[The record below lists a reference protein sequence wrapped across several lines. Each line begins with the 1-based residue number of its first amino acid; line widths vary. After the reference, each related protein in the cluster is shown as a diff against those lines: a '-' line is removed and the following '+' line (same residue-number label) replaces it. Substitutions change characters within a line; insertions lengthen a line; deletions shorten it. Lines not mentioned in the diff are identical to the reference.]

1 MTQFAST
8 LYPQTNPSN
17 QILLAFRAERNY
29 YPSVGAAARD
39 WLSCWAALRAHDS
52 TFRSATLAQ
61 KHHALRVVRRLARF
75 SG

>member
-8 LYPQTNPSN
+8 LYPQTNPTN
-17 QILLAFRAERNY
+17 QILLAFRAERNN

-39 WLSCWAALRAHDS
+39 WLRAWTSLHAQDP
-52 TFRSATLAQ
+52 TFRIATLAQ
-61 KHHALRVVRRLARF
+61 KHHALQVVRRLASL

>member
-1 MTQFAST
+1 MTQFASA
-8 LYPQTNPSN
+8 LYPQTNPTN

-39 WLSCWAALRAHDS
+39 WLRVWASLHAQDP
-52 TFRSATLAQ
+52 TFRIATLAQ
-61 KHHALRVVRRLARF
+61 KHHALQVVRRLASF